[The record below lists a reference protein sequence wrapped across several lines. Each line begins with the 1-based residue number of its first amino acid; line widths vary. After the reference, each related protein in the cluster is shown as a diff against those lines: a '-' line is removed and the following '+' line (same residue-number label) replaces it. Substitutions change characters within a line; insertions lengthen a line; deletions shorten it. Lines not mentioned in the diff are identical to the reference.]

1 MRAILCKEHGPPERL
16 VLEEVESPSPGK
28 GEVRIGV
35 RACGVNFPDTLIIQG
50 KYQFKPDLPFSPG
63 SEISGEVLEVGAGVE
78 GMSVGHRVL
87 AVTGWGGF
95 AEEVVTDAKRVLAM
109 PDEMD
114 DATGAAFA
122 MAYGTSYH
130 ALVQRGEL
138 RSGETL
144 LVIGA
149 SGGVGLAA
157 VELGKVLGARVIA
170 AGGSLVKLRAA
181 KELGADEVISYDD
194 GNLKDQVKELTG
206 GQGADVIYD
215 AVGGDAFDQAIR
227 CINWKG
233 RLLVVGFASGRI
245 PQLPVNLVL
254 LKGCQVVGVFWGAF
268 REREAE
274 TSAKNFRELFRLYV
288 EGMIHPRVSATYP
301 LERAADALNALLARE
316 VVGKIVLTTGLGSE
330 GRA

>member
-1 MRAILCKEHGPPERL
+1 MRAVLCKAHGPPESL
-16 VLEEVESPSPGK
+16 VTEDVEAPKPRE

-50 KYQFKPDLPFSPG
+50 KYQFRPDLPFSPG
-63 SEISGEVLEVGAGVE
+63 GEISGEILELGAGVQ
-78 GMSVGHRVL
+78 GLAVGDRVL

-95 AEEVVTDAKRVLAM
+95 AEEVVTQAKRVLPM
-109 PDEMD
+109 PADMD
-114 DATGAAFA
+114 DVSGAGFA

-138 RSGETL
+138 RKGETL

-170 AGGSLVKLRAA
+170 AGGSLEKLAA
-181 KELGADEVISYDD
+181 ARELGADDLVSYDE
-194 GNLKDQVKELTG
+194 GSLKDQVKELTG
-206 GQGADVIYD
+206 GRGADVIYD

-245 PQLPVNLVL
+245 PQLPANLVL

-268 REREAE
+268 REREPESNAE
-274 TSAKNFRELFRLYV
+274 NFRRLFLLHA
-288 EGMIHPRVSATYP
+288 EGKIHPRVSATYP
-301 LERAADALNALLARE
+301 LERAAEALRAVLDRK
-316 VVGKIVLTTGLGSE
+316 VVGKVVLTTDRGVD
-330 GRA
+330 

>member
-1 MRAILCKEHGPPERL
+1 MRAVLCKSHGPPESL
-16 VLEEVESPSPGK
+16 VVEDIPSPPAGE
-28 GEVRIGV
+28 GEVKIRV

-50 KYQFKPDLPFSPG
+50 KYQFKPELPFSPG
-63 SEISGEVLEVGAGVE
+63 SEVAGEVIEIGAGVE
-78 GMSVGHRVL
+78 GRTVGERVL

-95 AEEVVTDAKRVLAM
+95 AEEVVVDAGRVL
-109 PDEMD
+109 PLPESMD
-114 DATGAAFA
+114 DVTGAAFA

-130 ALVQRGEL
+130 ALVQRAEL
-138 RSGETL
+138 RPGETL

-170 AGGSLVKLRAA
+170 AGGSLEKLERTRDF
-181 KELGADEVISYDD
+181 GADELVSYAEE
-194 GNLKDQVKELTG
+194 NLKERVKALTG
-206 GQGADVIYD
+206 GKGADVIYD

-245 PQLPVNLVL
+245 PQLPANLVL

-268 REREAE
+268 REREPE
-274 TSAKNFRELFRLYV
+274 VSARNFEELFRLHAK
-288 EGMIHPRVSATYP
+288 GRIRPHVSGTFP
-301 LERAADALNALLARE
+301 LEEASTALNAMLDRK
-316 VVGKIVLTTGLGSE
+316 VVGKIVLTTS
-330 GRA
+330 